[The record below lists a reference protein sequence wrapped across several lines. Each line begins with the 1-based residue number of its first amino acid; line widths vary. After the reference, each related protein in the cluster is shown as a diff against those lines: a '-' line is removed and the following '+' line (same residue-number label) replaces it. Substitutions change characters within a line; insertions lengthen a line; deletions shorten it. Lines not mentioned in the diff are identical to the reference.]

1 MSVKR
6 YLRSFN
12 DHSDY
17 EEYMDSSD
25 LVIPNVSYCRQENE
39 VHYNSKF
46 VIEFA
51 SDWVKEQLLTLGID
65 QNEDGEI
72 DTYEAALYNGNFGNL
87 FNYNTSGKPETSF
100 NEFRFFTGM
109 TSVYSNT
116 FTGWSQLTSVMIPNS
131 VTSIGYGAF
140 WNCSGLTSIVIP
152 NSVTSI
158 GQQAFDSCSGL
169 TSATIGNSVTSIRE
183 QAFTGCSGLT
193 SITIPNSVTSI
204 GYNAFNNCI
213 GLTSVTVLAETPP
226 TLGSSAFANNASG
239 RKIYVPAGSVNTY
252 KSASGWS
259 DYASDIEA
267 IPTA

>member
-25 LVIPNVSYCRQENE
+25 LVMPNVSYCRQENE

-72 DTYEAALYNGNFGNL
+72 DTYEAALYSGNFGNL
-87 FNYNTSGKPETSF
+87 FNYITSGKPETSF

-109 TSVYSNT
+109 TSVYDYT
-116 FTGWSQLTSVMIPNS
+116 FTGWSGLTSVMIPNS
-131 VTSIGYGAF
+131 VTSIGSGAF
-140 WNCSGLTSIVIP
+140 SGCT
-152 NSVTSI
+152 
-158 GQQAFDSCSGL
+158 
-169 TSATIGNSVTSIRE
+169 
-183 QAFTGCSGLT
+183 GLT
-193 SITIPNSVTSI
+193 SITIPNSMTSI
-204 GYNAFNNCI
+204 GYDAFSGCTSLN
-213 GLTSVTVLAETPP
+213 SVTVEATTPP
-226 TLGSSAFANNASG
+226 EMVNDAFYNNASG

-252 KSASGWS
+252 KAATNWS
-259 DYASDIEA
+259 TYASDIEA
-267 IPTA
+267 IPAASSE